1 MFQFL
6 RKRARKRPNAAT
18 LAVTLWS
25 LQQSLFKLSKKDD
38 VTIGNAV
45 ENVLIV
51 GGIGSGKTS
60 ASGRTLAL
68 AYLKAGFG
76 GLILCAKP
84 EEPLLWRRY
93 AELAGRLDDLVEFG
107 PQSHWR
113 FDPLAFELS
122 RAGVGAG
129 HTENLVQLFS
139 ALLDLGEKD
148 GGRGGGKEGEQ
159 FWRKAFL
166 QLLRNLV
173 DLLVLSTG
181 KISVPELYR
190 LAISTASSLDQVR
203 NPEWRSRSYN
213 FLCLTEA
220 DKRPKTP
227 SQQRDME
234 LVADYFL
241 IEWPNLSEKTRSVVL
256 STFTSMADVLN
267 RGILRDLFTEGSNID
282 PTAIE
287 QGKIIV
293 VAMSL
298 KEYGQIGLYAAAL
311 WKYAFQKSIERRDV
325 TKSPRPVVLW
335 QDEGQFFLL
344 PATDFLFTST
354 SRSARVSDVL
364 LTQSISG
371 VVATLGGGPSGK
383 AEADAYLSNYGTK
396 IFHAN
401 TDPTSNEYAAN
412 LIGRCKQFV
421 ISANNNYGS
430 NEGWSGFPSNQQTG
444 GSSGINEIVEFE
456 LQPREFSKLRTGGTA
471 NRGQVDA
478 IVFKNGAGFKATGRN
493 WMKVTF
499 TQDFRSS

>member
-1 MFQFL
+1 MLRFL
-6 RKRARKRPNAAT
+6 LGRSRKKPEAVIPAAD
-18 LAVTLWS
+18 LWS
-25 LQQSLFKLSKKDD
+25 LQNPLFKLSKKDSF
-38 VTIGNAV
+38 TIGNAV
-45 ENVLIV
+45 ENVLIG

-60 ASGRTLAL
+60 ASGRTLAMS
-68 AYLKAGFG
+68 YLSAGFG
-76 GLILCAKP
+76 ALVLCAKP
-84 EEPLLWRRY
+84 EEPHLWRRY
-93 AELAGRLDDLVEFG
+93 AELTGRVNDLIEFG
-107 PQSHWR
+107 PQNNFR

-122 RAGVGAG
+122 RESAGGG

-148 GGRGGGKEGEQ
+148 GGRGGGKNSEQ
-159 FWRKAFL
+159 YWRKAVL

-173 DLLVLSTG
+173 DLIVLATG
-181 KISVPELYR
+181 QISVPDLYR
-190 LAISTASSLDQVR
+190 LAVSTASSLEQVR
-203 NPEWRSRSYN
+203 SDEWRSRSYC
-213 FLCLTEA
+213 FRCLTEA
-220 DKRPKTP
+220 DKRTKSP
-227 SQQRDME
+227 SQQRDFE

-241 IEWPNLSEKTRSVVL
+241 CELPALSDKTRSVVL

-267 RGILRDLFTEGSNID
+267 RGILRDLFTQGSNID

-287 QGKIIV
+287 QGNIIV
-293 VAMSL
+293 VAMPL

-311 WKYAFQKSIERRDV
+311 WKFAFQKSIERRDV

-354 SRSARVSDVL
+354 SRSARVANVL

-371 VVATLGGGPSGK
+371 VVATLGGGPAGK
-383 AEADAYLSNYGTK
+383 AEADAYLSNYSTK

-401 TDPTSNEYAAN
+401 TDPASNEYAAN

-430 NEGWSGFPSNQQTG
+430 NDGWSGYLGNQHTG
-444 GSSGINEIVEFE
+444 SSSGISEVFEYE
-456 LQPREFSKLRTGGTA
+456 LQPREFSRLRTGGAA

-499 TQDFRSS
+499 TQDFRG

>member
-1 MFQFL
+1 MLQYL
-6 RKRARKRPNAAT
+6 LNRSRRKPEARAGAP
-18 LAVTLWS
+18 WS
-25 LQQSLFKLSKKDD
+25 LQNPLLALSKKD
-38 VTIGNAV
+38 VFTIGNAV

-60 ASGRTLAL
+60 GSGLAL
-68 AYLKAGFG
+68 ATAYLSAGFG
-76 GLILCAKP
+76 ALVLCAKP
-84 EEPLLWRRY
+84 EEPQLWRRY
-93 AELAGRLDDLVEFG
+93 CQLTGRQDDLIEFG
-107 PQSHWR
+107 PQNDWR
-113 FDPLAFELS
+113 FDPLSFELS
-122 RAGVGAG
+122 RGGAGGG
-129 HTENLVQLFS
+129 HTENLVQMFS

-148 GGRGGGKEGEQ
+148 SGRGGGKEGEQ
-159 FWRKAFL
+159 YWRKAVL

-173 DLLVLSTG
+173 DLVVLATG
-181 KISVPELYR
+181 RISVPDLYR
-190 LAISTASSLDQVR
+190 LAVSTASSVEQVR
-203 NPEWRSRSYN
+203 SPKWRSHSYC
-213 FLCLTEA
+213 FACLTEA
-220 DKRPKTP
+220 DKRPKSP
-227 SQQRDME
+227 SRQRDFA

-267 RGILRDLFTEGSNID
+267 RGILRDLFTQDSNVD

-293 VAMSL
+293 VAMPL
-298 KEYGQIGLYAAAL
+298 KEFGQIGLYAAAL
-311 WKYAFQKSIERRDV
+311 WKFAFQKSIERRDV
-325 TKSPRPVVLW
+325 TESPRPVVLW

-344 PATDFLFTST
+344 PSTDFLFTST
-354 SRSARVSDVL
+354 SRSVRVSNVL

-371 VVATLGGGPSGK
+371 VIATLGGGPAGK

-401 TDPTSNEYAAN
+401 TDPVSTEFSAT

-421 ISANNNYGS
+421 VSANSNYGG
-430 NEGWSGFPSNQQTG
+430 NEGWSGYLSNRNTG
-444 GSSGINEIVEFE
+444 SSSGISEIVEFE
-456 LQPREFSKLRTGGTA
+456 VQPREFSKLRTGGHA

-499 TQDFRSS
+499 TQEA